1 MLVSVVIR
9 SRDEADRLR
18 LTLTS
23 LAQQSAPPEVIVV
36 NDASVDHTL
45 QTSS

>member
-1 MLVSVVIR
+1 LSLSVVIR

-23 LAQQSAPPEVIVV
+23 LGRQTVEVEVV
-36 NDASVDHTL
+36 VVDDGSTDHT
-45 QTSS
+45 